1 MYRYLVSY
9 CRANNSDFKKQIE
22 FNKILW
28 FFEHLYSFIYLYTD
42 YDSLQ
47 FGWARQSCVSNILIH
62 VSHYYIEV
70 LVSLFYW
77 LLLTAPTV
85 KIWFVQYMYKIITL
99 SPSCCWKITTYHI
112 ISSSHSDSRMQ
123 MYCYWLRFL
132 FSSPYLMLKHD
143 H

>member
-9 CRANNSDFKKQIE
+9 CRANNSEFKKQIE

-28 FFEHLYSFIYLYTD
+28 SFEHLYSFIYLYTD

-70 LVSLFYW
+70 LLS
-77 LLLTAPTV
+77 LLLLIIIDSSHCKDLV
-85 KIWFVQYMYKIITL
+85 CSVYVQDYYSVSFLLLKNYYI
-99 SPSCCWKITTYHI
+99 HI
-112 ISSSHSDSRMQ
+112 ISFSHSDSRMQ
-123 MYCYWLRFL
+123 MYCY
-132 FSSPYLMLKHD
+132 
-143 H
+143 